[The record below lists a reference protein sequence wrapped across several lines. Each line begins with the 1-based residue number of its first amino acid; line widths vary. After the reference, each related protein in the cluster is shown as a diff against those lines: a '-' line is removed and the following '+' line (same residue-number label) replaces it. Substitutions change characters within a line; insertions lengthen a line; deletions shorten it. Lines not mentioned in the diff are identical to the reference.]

1 MRRIV
6 IPFILISIYLL
17 AFLFSAKS
25 FGQIE
30 QQYNFKSL
38 TVDDG
43 LSHGIVSSIT
53 QDNFGFMWFG
63 TPDGLNRYDGT
74 KFLTYRKSDSI
85 PYPIGSNDI
94 ICLKSDPNGMIW
106 IGTRNAGLYQLDPRT
121 QHFKLLPLP
130 DKWKAIC
137 LNSYISSIIIT
148 DNQILYASIENSG
161 IVQHNLSTGETEVYE
176 INHPDKANTPVHI
189 NDIVWQNEILWIATE
204 NSGLIGFN
212 PDVGIINHFNNAD
225 PGVDFDFATINEM
238 VSEKHPFLWLG
249 TREKYLHR
257 LNTVSGESTCFMGT
271 GDPSMHLGSI
281 TALLTQGTDSLWI
294 GNSMTGLQ
302 LHLIQKNQTKIIS
315 SDKLPGGINYNGV
328 KSLYRSK
335 GNTLWVGTNGKGANY
350 YSPVNQQFTSFSA
363 KLNSN
368 YSLDFESVRCVAKD
382 GDWVYTGGYFGLN
395 KVNIRTGEKLL
406 FLDSLPVYT
415 LCQVASNDDLLFIGN
430 EGDSHFLFNKRTNKT
445 EEMLIK
451 AQRNNGEK
459 VTVSLVFKIIHL
471 NDYSYLMACHAG
483 LAIVDLRYP
492 DNGILL
498 EHDPDNP
505 SSLVKGEIKILYRD
519 SEDRIWAGSTDR
531 GICLFDK
538 DTRSFSSLKDI
549 YPDAPDFPQGI
560 NCINQDHDDAFW
572 FGTNTGLVFFD
583 QENKIVKRYS
593 LKDGLPN
600 NRACGVLNDK
610 DGNIWVSTN
619 NGIACL
625 NTESETFR
633 VYTKYQGLPGNQ
645 YHIGGYYKSEEE
657 AIYFCGYDGMV
668 SFTPEKL
675 SFDLPKLKPIFASC
689 KCNNQPIVSDT
700 LLPYRSTLIIH
711 PDEDFLTFNV
721 SGMNYFYSENEYFQ
735 YQIAELASGWI
746 DIGQS
751 GIFHFVDQ
759 KPGNYTI
766 ALRASI
772 NQIDWIESEHPLSLT
787 ILPKITET
795 IVFKISVIA
804 LFLLIL
810 FLLIYFR
817 IRFLKQQKL
826 RLNRIVQTRTQE
838 LQQANATKD
847 KFFSIIAH
855 DLRSPFSSL
864 LGMTEILSEEWDE
877 YPEKKKY
884 KMIQVVR
891 KNLESS
897 YKLLV
902 NLLDWSRLQQ
912 GRIKPVIDYI
922 DIYLIAEKVQSE
934 LMASASLKNLKIDNQ
949 ISPDLHAYGDEI
961 MVSTLFRNLMN
972 NSIKFTPKGG
982 SITLSANVIGSHVKI
997 CMTDTGIGME
1007 QSTIKKLF
1015 NIELS
1020 KGKTGTEGEKGT
1032 GLGLMVCSEFIHL
1045 MGGKISVKSRPGK
1058 GSSFCFTLPVYDSVN
1073 PPSASYPTP
1082 GLPNV
1087 RKETFSSNEH

>member
-1 MRRIV
+1 M
-6 IPFILISIYLL
+6 
-17 AFLFSAKS
+17 KS
-25 FGQIE
+25 
-30 QQYNFKSL
+30 QYHFKSL

-106 IGTRNAGLYQLDPRT
+106 IGTRNAGLSQLDPKT
-121 QHFKLLPLP
+121 QHFKPLPLP

-148 DNQILYASIENSG
+148 DNQILFASVANSG
-161 IVQHNLSTGETEVYE
+161 IIQHNLSTGATEVYE
-176 INHPDKANTPVHI
+176 IKHPDKANTPVHI
-189 NDIVWQNEILWIATE
+189 NDIAWQSGILWIATE

-212 PDVGIINHFNNAD
+212 PDIGIVKHFNNEG
-225 PGVDFDFATINEM
+225 PGVDFDFASISKV
-238 VSEKHPFLWLG
+238 VSEKHPYLWLG
-249 TREKYLHR
+249 TRDEYLHR
-257 LNTVSGESTCFMGT
+257 LNVVSGESTLLSGI
-271 GDPSMHLGSI
+271 GDSKWHLGS
-281 TALLTQGTDSLWI
+281 TTELLMQGTDSLWI
-294 GNSMTGLQ
+294 GTILSGLQ
-302 LHLIQKNQTKIIS
+302 LHLIHENQTKLIS
-315 SDKLPGGINYNGV
+315 LDNFPGGINYNSV
-328 KSLYRSK
+328 KSLFRAK
-335 GNTLWVGTNGKGANY
+335 GDILWVGSNGKGVNY
-350 YSPVNQQFTSFSA
+350 YPPASQQFTSFSA

-368 YSLDFESVRCVAKD
+368 YSLDFESVRCVSKD

-415 LCQVASNDDLLFIGN
+415 LCEVASNKDLLFIGI
-430 EGDSHFLFNKRTNKT
+430 EGDLHFLFNKRTNKT
-445 EEMLIK
+445 EKLVIR

-459 VTVSLVFKIIHL
+459 VTVAMVFKIIHL
-471 NDYSYLMACHAG
+471 NDYTYLMACRAG
-483 LAIVDLRYP
+483 LVIVDLRYP

-498 EHDPDNP
+498 DHEPDNP
-505 SSLVKGEIKILYRD
+505 SSLVRGEIKILYRD
-519 SEDRIWAGSTDR
+519 NENRIWAGSTDR

-549 YPDAPDFPQGI
+549 YPSAPDFPEGV
-560 NCINQDHDDAFW
+560 NCINQDHEDAFW

-583 QENKIVKRYS
+583 QENKTIKRFS

-600 NRACGVLNDK
+600 NRVCGILNDK
-610 DGNIWVSTN
+610 NGNIWVSTN

-625 NTESETFR
+625 NTESENFR
-633 VYTKYQGLPGNQ
+633 VYTKHQGLPGNQ
-645 YHIGGYYKSEEE
+645 YHIGGYYKSEE
-657 AIYFCGYDGMV
+657 AIYFCGYDGMI
-668 SFTPEKL
+668 SFTPEEL
-675 SFDLPKLKPIFASC
+675 SFDLPKLKPIFTSC
-689 KCNNQPIVSDT
+689 NCNNKPIISDT
-700 LLPYRSTLIIH
+700 LLPYRSNMIIH
-711 PDEDFLTFNV
+711 PDEDFLTFYV

-735 YQIAELASGWI
+735 YRIAEKASGWM

-759 KPGNYTI
+759 KPGTYTI
-766 ALRASI
+766 ELRASI
-772 NQIDWIESEHPLSLT
+772 NQLDWVESEHSLNLV

-795 IVFKISVIA
+795 IFFKIAVIV

-810 FLLIYFR
+810 FLLLYFR
-817 IRFLKQQKL
+817 FRFLKQQKL

-877 YPEKKKY
+877 YPEKKKL

-891 KNLESS
+891 RNLESS

-912 GRIKPVIDYI
+912 GKIKPAMDFI

-934 LMASASLKNLKIDNQ
+934 LMAPASLKNIKVDNQ
-949 ISPDLHAYGDEI
+949 ISSDLKTYGDEL
-961 MVSTLFRNLMN
+961 MVGTLFRNLLN

-982 SITLSANVIGSHVKI
+982 FITLSANLINGQVKI
-997 CMTDTGIGME
+997 CVTDTGIGMD
-1007 QSTIKKLF
+1007 QSTIRNLF

-1020 KGKTGTEGEKGT
+1020 KGKPGTEGETGT

-1045 MGGKISVKSRPGK
+1045 MGGKITVKSRPGK
-1058 GSSFCFTLPVYDSVN
+1058 GSTFCFTLPVSD
-1073 PPSASYPTP
+1073 
-1082 GLPNV
+1082 
-1087 RKETFSSNEH
+1087 